1 MGVAW
6 RQAHWMHMS
15 AVFGQC
21 LVGSPPCQRTD
32 LPHVAVAPGA
42 PRPRRTL
49 GPRTTRSSRSA
60 KRGGGAAAY
69 MCVVI
74 APQEEGRAPAL
85 RCLCH
90 RPAAEEEVQEMEEFF
105 LTSPLQ
111 PCALPPRQVVVL
123 SHILACGATTG
134 YESTMGECLGLVASV
149 WVGTRV
155 QGQEVSCCMS
165 VGGCGDLVCRTLHH
179 TCACTS
185 PQLNAAV
192 PCSRQLSIL
201 MRRQPPCFNSNMP
214 PLRTPQH
221 YYLHMYAHPNTPH
234 ATTPC
239 ARAHQSHMHT
249 RACVAGIK
257 DAPVVRFNGTPVRNL
272 AHLVRLVMDCGDPFL
287 RFDLESGNKVWS
299 GVACVGGVVW
309 VGKGGGG
316 ALLQGWG
323 GVGGHANMPLMTALA

>member
-74 APQEEGRAPAL
+74 APQDEGRAPAL

-111 PCALPPRQVVVL
+111 PCALPPWQVVVL

-134 YESTMGECLGLVASV
+134 YESTMGECLGLVASM

-155 QGQEVSCCMS
+155 QGQEVSCCMI

-192 PCSRQLSIL
+192 PCSRQPSIL
-201 MRRQPPCFNSNMP
+201 MRRQPPCFNANVPSP
-214 PLRTPQH
+214 SHPTTLLP
-221 YYLHMYAHPNTPH
+221 AHVCAPKHTSCNHPMR
-234 ATTPC
+234 
-239 ARAHQSHMHT
+239 ARAHQSHVHT
-249 RACVAGIK
+249 RTLCGRYQGRPGGALQRHAGAQPGPPG
-257 DAPVVRFNGTPVRNL
+257 AP
-272 AHLVRLVMDCGDPFL
+272 GDGL
-287 RFDLESGNKVWS
+287 RRPLPALRP
-299 GVACVGGVVW
+299 GVGQQGVEWGGVCWGCCVGG
-309 VGKGGGG
+309 GGE
-316 ALLQGWG
+316 
-323 GVGGHANMPLMTALA
+323 GVGRCCKDGVG